1 MADTAELQENA
12 NNFVFTNVLV
22 VNQFSISSSAQV
34 IGTTV
39 LVYCNCK
46 VWVSLDDDYLSRAWC
61 LAECGQYTRPESK
74 CVVVVYG
81 KADFKPATDFLRE
94 MNAGVVA
101 DLPLIEAYILNKF
114 KSKEAFNQAIGCAIV
129 MLSPLSSRS
138 YPSAVAIDRRIRI
151 FLLPF

>member
-1 MADTAELQENA
+1 
-12 NNFVFTNVLV
+12 
-22 VNQFSISSSAQV
+22 
-34 IGTTV
+34 

-46 VWVSLDDDYLSRAWC
+46 VWVFLDDDYLSRAWC
-61 LAECGQYTRPESK
+61 FAECGQYTRPESK

-81 KADFKPATDFLRE
+81 KADFKPATEFLRE
-94 MNAGVVA
+94 MKAGVVA

-114 KSKEAFNQAIGCAIV
+114 KSKEAFNQAIGRAIV
-129 MLSPLSSRS
+129 MLSLLSSRS